1 MKKIICLYGPPGA
14 GKTTQALLLVE
25 KYGFSLFGMGER
37 LRAEVE
43 SGSELGLAMKPY
55 LDQGILIPDKYM
67 AQIIVEAEKMS
78 SVTGLIF
85 DGFPRIISQANML
98 DGILNSLDLKLSAFV
113 FLDLDQEEAQARISS
128 RAAASAIKRSDDTDK
143 SAVSN
148 RFSVFAKESIS
159 LSKYYEDR
167 NLLNKIDGGKSIDTI
182 HLELV
187 KLLEL

>member
-1 MKKIICLYGPPGA
+1 
-14 GKTTQALLLVE
+14 
-25 KYGFSLFGMGER
+25 
-37 LRAEVE
+37 
-43 SGSELGLAMKPY
+43 
-55 LDQGILIPDKYM
+55 
-67 AQIIVEAEKMS
+67 
-78 SVTGLIF
+78 
-85 DGFPRIISQANML
+85 ML

-113 FLDLDQEEAQARISS
+113 FLDLDQEEALTRISS
-128 RAAASAIKRSDDTDK
+128 RAAASEIKRSDDTDK

-167 NLLNKIDGGKSIDTI
+167 NLLNKINGGKSIDTI

>member
-14 GKTTQALLLVE
+14 GKTTQAQILVE
-25 KYGFSLFGMGER
+25 KYGFSFFGMGQR

-55 LDQGILIPDKYM
+55 LDAGTLIPDEYM
-67 AQIIVEAEKMS
+67 EKIIVEAEKMS
-78 SVTGLIF
+78 SETGLIF

-98 DGILNSLDLKLSAFV
+98 DGVLKSLNLELSAFI
-113 FLDLDQEEAQARISS
+113 FLDLDQEEALARISS
-128 RAAASAIKRSDDTDK
+128 RAAASEIKRSDDTDK

-159 LSKYYEDR
+159 LAKFYEDR
-167 NLLNKIDGGKSIDTI
+167 NLLHKIDGAKSIDTI